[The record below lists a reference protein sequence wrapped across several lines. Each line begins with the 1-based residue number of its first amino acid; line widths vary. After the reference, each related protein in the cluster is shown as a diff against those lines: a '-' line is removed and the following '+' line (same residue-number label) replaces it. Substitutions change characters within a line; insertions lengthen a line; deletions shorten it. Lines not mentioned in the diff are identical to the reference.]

1 MSQPCIQKILI
12 ANRGEI
18 ARRIIRT
25 CRAMGIATVAVC
37 SDADRDAPF
46 VREADEV
53 VTLGGLQAA
62 DSYLV
67 GDAILA
73 AAGKTGADAI
83 HPGYG
88 FLSENAEFAKAC
100 EVAGITFIG
109 PPSNVIAAMGS
120 KIEAKRRMQAADMP
134 LLPTIEVRDQSAE
147 SVLKQV
153 APLGWPVLIKASA
166 GGGGRG
172 MRIVRGPEGFADML
186 AAAKQE
192 SQAAF
197 GDGTLFV
204 EPYIENARHIE
215 VQVFGDSHGNVV
227 HLFERE
233 CSIQRRHQKI
243 IEESPSVVLDEA
255 LRSAMTAAAVRGAK
269 AIDYVNAGT
278 FEFLLTPERKF
289 YFLEVNTRLQV
300 EHPVTELT
308 TELDL
313 VRLQILVAAGEPLPP
328 EVFEVQPRGHAIEA
342 RLCAED
348 PREDY
353 RPAAGTLHRFE
364 IPTASGVRVD
374 AAIGSTASDGAA
386 VVPPYYD
393 SMLAKVIVHAPTR
406 AEAARRL
413 ARALAAAKIHGLRTN
428 RELLVR
434 VLEHPDFLSGATDT
448 HFLERHDAAKLAA
461 PLVEAKRERLHAAA
475 AALAGQAE
483 NRATAAVLANAP
495 SGWRNNPSQLQ
506 RVSFQSDGGEWLVE
520 YAFERAGLTLRVNG
534 ELLPHARCQTLTPT
548 EVRLEVDGIEHTY
561 HVDHQDD
568 TFYVDSPF
576 GASVLVEVPRFP
588 LPQDAAVAGSLVAP
602 LPGVV
607 QQVKVH
613 VGDVVSA
620 GDLLLVI
627 DSMKMLHEITAPA
640 GGTVTEVH
648 VEAGSQVDAG
658 AVLVVIDD
666 TASAAA
672 P

>member
-1 MSQPCIQKILI
+1 MSDLTIKKILI

-18 ARRIIRT
+18 ARRIMRT

-53 VTLGGLQAA
+53 VPLGGTRPAE
-62 DSYLV
+62 SYLR
-67 GDAILA
+67 GDAIIA
-73 AAGKTGADAI
+73 AALKTGTDAI

-88 FLSENAEFAKAC
+88 FLSENADFAKAC

-109 PPSNVIAAMGS
+109 PTAAVIAAMGS
-120 KIEAKRRMQAADMP
+120 KIEAKKRMQAADVP
-134 LLPTIEVRDQSAE
+134 LLPTIEVRNQAADK
-147 SVLKQV
+147 VLKQV
-153 APLGWPVLIKASA
+153 ELLGWPVLVKASA

-172 MRIVRGPEGFADML
+172 MRIARGPEGFAGL
-186 AAAKQE
+186 LEAARQE
-192 SQAAF
+192 SLSAF

-204 EPYIENARHIE
+204 EPYVEGARHIE
-215 VQVFGDSHGNVV
+215 IQVFGDTHGNVT

-243 IEESPSVVLDEA
+243 IEESPSVVLDEQ
-255 LRSAMTAAAVRGAK
+255 LRAAMTSAAVRGAK

-300 EHPVTELT
+300 EHPVTELLT
-308 TELDL
+308 GLDL

-328 EVFEVQPRGHAIEA
+328 EVFQARSSGHAIEA

-348 PREDY
+348 PQQDY

-364 IPTASGVRVD
+364 IPTAAGVRVD
-374 AAIGSTASDGAA
+374 AAIDESA
-386 VVPPYYD
+386 VVSPYYD

-406 AEAARRL
+406 TEAAKRL
-413 ARALAAAKIHGLRTN
+413 SRALAQARIHGLRTN

-434 VLEHPDFLSGATDT
+434 VLDHPDFLSGDTDT
-448 HFLERHDAAKLAA
+448 HFLERHDPAALAA
-461 PLVEAKRERLHAAA
+461 PLADASTERLHAAA
-475 AALAGQAE
+475 ATLASQAH
-483 NRATAAVLANAP
+483 NRTSTTVLASAP

-506 RVSFQSDGGEWLVE
+506 SVRYQGEAGEILVE
-520 YAFERAGLTLRVNG
+520 YAFQRDDLHLRVAS
-534 ELLPHARCQTLTPT
+534 EPLPNVRCVSATPT
-548 EVRLEVDGIEHTY
+548 LVRLEVDGIERAYTVERAGDTY
-561 HVDHQDD
+561 
-568 TFYVDSPF
+568 YVDSPL
-576 GASVLVEVPRFP
+576 GSSTLVELPRFP
-588 LPQDAAVAGSLVAP
+588 LPEDAAVAGSLVAP

-607 QQVKVH
+607 NHVKVQS
-613 VGDVVSA
+613 GDVVSA
-620 GDLLLVI
+620 GDVLLVI
-627 DSMKMLHEITAPA
+627 DSMKMLHEISAPA
-640 GGTVTEVH
+640 GGTVTEIR

-658 AVLVVIDD
+658 AVLVVIEEV
-666 TASAAA
+666 A
-672 P
+672 PEPAK